1 MQTFFQKI
9 IGLGK
14 SIPTSVQESYANKL
28 FPKLFSGWALLTF
41 LVSFNDYL
49 GSGYLSTKSSLPCFP
64 HFQGCK
70 NFFDYIN
77 LIPLPYGY
85 GESIFFTV
93 LLGLLVLG
101 AYYLYEKKFFRLHLI
116 LWSLFLVKSFILL
129 TNYGLGNYDYYDT
142 AVIFVFLLYPSRHD
156 LVKLVFVILY
166 FLASTIKI
174 HEGWILGTYF
184 SSLYYGLP
192 LIPDNLIPLATNII
206 ILTQMVGCWFLLSSN
221 KKLSS
226 YALYFFIFFHLYS
239 TILVGYRYPI
249 TSLLSLLVIFFAG
262 KKDHYIQNFSLK
274 KNTLIFYLFIVIL
287 FIGQSISYLIPGD
300 QKLTLEG
307 NNYGLY
313 MFEANHQCI
322 SYVTVQSG
330 RQSVAASYDARNR
343 CDPYMYMK
351 NLQRNYCTTP
361 VEKVSWIFDH
371 SINGGP
377 FRRIVDESD
386 VCSLIYKPFAR
397 NTWIQDEQQA
407 ITVGKTYKNVYIKG
421 SDNTVIRNGEYIYAQ
436 GLSNSAPNQSSA
448 FQLTLEKFSPQIK
461 FFYWLIWT
469 GTLLLMLYKLVRQS
483 LL

>member
-1 MQTFFQKI
+1 M
-9 IGLGK
+9 
-14 SIPTSVQESYANKL
+14 SSVQESYTNKL
-28 FPKLFSGWALLTF
+28 FPKLFAGWALLTF

-49 GSGYLSTKSSLPCFP
+49 GNSYLSTKSPLPCFP

-70 NFFDYIN
+70 NLFDYIN
-77 LIPLPYGY
+77 LTPLPYGY
-85 GESIFFTV
+85 SESIFFTV

-192 LIPDNLIPLATNII
+192 LIPNELIPLATNVST
-206 ILTQMVGCWFLLSSN
+206 LMQMVGCWFLLSSN
-221 KKLSS
+221 KKLSN

-249 TSLLSLLVIFFAG
+249 TSLLSLLVIFFAS
-262 KKDHYIQNFSLK
+262 KKEIYTQYFSIK
-274 KNTLIFYLFIVIL
+274 KNAIIFYLFILVL
-287 FIGQSISYLIPGD
+287 FIGQSISYIIPGD

-322 SYVTVQSG
+322 SYVTMENGKRFTS
-330 RQSVAASYDARNR
+330 ASYDARNR
-343 CDPYMYMK
+343 CDPYQYMK
-351 NLQRNYCTTP
+351 NLQRNYCANP
-361 VEKVSWIFDH
+361 MEKVSWVFDH

-377 FRRIVDESD
+377 FTRIVDEFD
-386 VCSLIYKPFAR
+386 VCSLIYKPFTR

-407 ITVGKTYKNVYIKG
+407 VTVGKTYKNLYIKG
-421 SDNTVIRNGEYIYAQ
+421 SDTVIIKNGEYLYPK
-436 GLSNSAPNQSSA
+436 GLSNSAPNQKNT
-448 FQLTLEKFSPQIK
+448 FQEFLNRYLYLIETLYWGIWFSTL
-461 FFYWLIWT
+461 FY
-469 GTLLLMLYKLVRQS
+469 MLYKLIKNT
-483 LL
+483 LTL